1 MASESESKRR
11 AERWKKK
18 MLKRMPPEVGEV
30 YLYDDYELKKLG
42 IKDKG
47 YE

>member
-1 MASESESKRR
+1 LASKNRLKRR

-18 MLKRMPPEVGEV
+18 MLENMPPEVGEI
-30 YLYDDYELKKLG
+30 YLYDDYGLKKLG
-42 IKDKG
+42 IKDIG